1 MKQIVI
7 HAIQQELVYD
17 IENITHQLARHRTQ
31 LTVEDQFVLQ
41 TSDIETD
48 RAMIKRSLD
57 RAYGKVLRALS
68 SVLTEES
75 WGYADD
81 NLKLEDNYGYYLYI
95 NVKDDFKEAKTEA
108 AAMAFHDFLIHSAIF
123 DWLLVGKPDEVMP
136 YKELIEQNLSE
147 LKNAVMDRSGF
158 YAINSFPDFKDN
170 NNYRFNR

>member
-41 TSDIETD
+41 TSDTETD
-48 RAMIKRSLD
+48 RAIIKRSLD
-57 RAYGKVLRALS
+57 RAYNKVRRALS
-68 SVLTEES
+68 SVLMDET
-75 WGYADD
+75 WGFADD
-81 NLKLEDNYGYYLYI
+81 DLKLTDVDGYYLYI

-123 DWLLVGKPDEVMP
+123 DWLLISKPDEALI
-136 YKELIEQNLSE
+136 YKELIDANLSE
-147 LKNAVMDRSGF
+147 LKGIAMDRSGF
-158 YAINSFPDFKDN
+158 YTINPFPDFKDD